1 MTCQTCHT
9 SRCDL
14 VRCRYHRRTPGEIE
28 RHRLN
33 RRALPERAGRYGQ
46 DCNGGRSGAVSGSHG
61 PCGEV
66 RQELAVYVLGAI
78 APADR
83 SDVDR
88 HLADCAGCRDALAE
102 LAGLPGL
109 LRRVSVPEAVAL
121 AGPGAS
127 SPRENLTS
135 DPALR
140 SLLRGAS
147 RNRRRHVRT
156 RVAIAAVAGL
166 VASAGVSTGWQR
178 AHPAAERPAAS
189 APAWAAPVRAANP
202 RTGVSAT
209 VKYATRPWGLQLSVQ
224 VTGIPAGTTC
234 ELDVISQQGQVTTAG
249 GWTIASGRANWYPAS
264 SSVALAD
271 VRGFAVTSGVRILVA
286 VPIETRGEVSA
297 TTRPGR
303 SW

>member
-1 MTCQTCHT
+1 MST
-9 SRCDL
+9 
-14 VRCRYHRRTPGEIE
+14 
-28 RHRLN
+28 
-33 RRALPERAGRYGQ
+33 
-46 DCNGGRSGAVSGSHG
+46 HG

-88 HLADCAGCRDALAE
+88 HLADCADCRDALAE

-109 LRRVSVPEAVAL
+109 LRRVSLPEAAAL
-121 AGPGAS
+121 AGPGPS
-127 SPRENLTS
+127 SPREGLPS

-140 SLLRGAS
+140 SLLTGAS

-156 RVAIAAVAGL
+156 RVAVAAAAGL
-166 VASAGVSTGWQR
+166 IAGAGVITGWHL

-209 VKYATRPWGLQLSVQ
+209 VRYATRQWGLQLSVQ

-297 TTRPGR
+297 TTRSGR